1 MAIPFASA
9 GMFMSQPQLV
19 YNVNDVLDI
28 DVTINS
34 GVPVNNLLSVNL
46 NCGSNNSLTIYG
58 NYVNLNPGDEQTFNV
73 QTLLSKSILG
83 NNSESCYLTADY
95 GEININS
102 QEFSVDNKIDIEL
115 FLEKAIFNP
124 SESANINGLASKA
137 NNLEVE
143 GIVELTVGSLGIQLS
158 KSLDEGSFSLN
169 FTIPEDSK
177 SGEHNLSLRIYE
189 MDSFGEISNEG
200 FSFELIEVNS
210 ILKKIEIV
218 SEKNGYHPG
227 ENFAFKVSA
236 YDQAEDIIEREVGI
250 IIYLPSEGEEVTEFY
265 KKLVK
270 SGEDISVPLLLDTAP
285 GYYKILANSG
295 ELGEQKLLYVEE
307 HEEAEFELANNT
319 LIAKNIG
326 NVPYVKS
333 IEVLIDG
340 EIEIKNV
347 KLEVGET
354 KKFRILAPD
363 GTYEVG
369 VNDGSKDV
377 NLGKTILTGR
387 AIGLKEIKSG
397 SFANFSKSSIY
408 LLALFLFV
416 IGVLFI
422 SIKRIRSNFK
432 LKGEP
437 MKKIENVSEIVV
449 SGKKEEASVIAL
461 RLSKKSAKSY
471 YSSSTI
477 DDALSEAKETG
488 AKIYEDGAYR
498 IFLFSPALTKKNN
511 NDLLAVKVAKKIKE
525 VFRAHNKKFKDKID
539 FGIGLNNGFII
550 SEAADSDF
558 KFTSVGNII
567 SSAKQISGY
576 LDESV
581 LLSDSIRKRVI
592 NSVKTEK
599 VGDKEGWELKKIADR
614 TKHEEFIKDFTKK
627 TK

>member
-1 MAIPFASA
+1 MVIPFASA
-9 GMFMSQPQLV
+9 GMFMSQPQLA

-46 NCGSNNSLTIYG
+46 NCGSNNSLIIYG

-115 FLEKAIFNP
+115 FLEKSIFNP

-143 GIVELTVGSLGIQLS
+143 GIVELTIGSLGIQLS

-218 SEKNGYHPG
+218 PEKNGYHPG

-250 IIYLPSEGEEVTEFY
+250 IIYLPGEGEEVTEFY

-285 GYYKILANSG
+285 GYYKVVANSG
-295 ELGEQKLLYVEE
+295 ELEEQKLLYVEE

-319 LIAKNIG
+319 LTAKNIG

-333 IEVLIDG
+333 IEVLID
-340 EIEIKNV
+340 EEVEIKNI

-363 GTYEVG
+363 GTYKIG

-377 NLGKTILTGR
+377 DLGKTILTGR
-387 AIGLKEIKSG
+387 AIGLKEVKSG

-408 LLALFLFV
+408 VLLLFLFI
-416 IGVLFI
+416 IGILFI

-432 LKGEP
+432 LKREP
-437 MKKIENVSEIVV
+437 MRKIENVSEMVV

-461 RLSKKSAKSY
+461 RLSKKSVKSY
-471 YSSSTI
+471 YSSSTVE
-477 DDALSEAKETG
+477 DALSEAKETG
-488 AKIYEDGAYR
+488 AKIYEDGDYR

-511 NDLLAVKVAKKIKE
+511 NELLAVKVAKKIKD
-525 VFRAHNKKFKDKID
+525 VFRSHNKKFKDKID

-550 SEAADSDF
+550 SEAVDSDF